1 MLLNRD
7 DIFKH
12 CAQPEVLPCS
22 QYQPTNVNL
31 VSALTQ
37 RDTPC
42 VMPQLVAEWPVVKAA
57 KTSNAALCDYLLKFD
72 QNVVVDALHLPA
84 SEHGR
89 MFYNQDM
96 SGFNFS
102 RNRMPFRTVLQTLLE
117 YQKNQDSDSLYVGS
131 TTLETCL
138 PGFLIDN
145 PIYLDELSP
154 LGTLWIGNKSRIA
167 AHYDAPDNLI
177 CVAAGKRRVTLFS
190 PEQVENLYIGPLHF
204 TPAGQAISMVDFSH
218 PDFNRYPKFREA
230 LKHAL
235 VVELSPGD
243 ALYIPSMWWHH
254 VEGIEPINMLVN
266 FWWRTLPHYIGRG
279 ENVLYHALLTL
290 KQLPK
295 AQRKAWQ
302 QLFNFYIF
310 SDDPQRF
317 EHITELKQ
325 GPLGNIDEKTLRQFS
340 AWLAN
345 NLKQ

>member
-1 MLLNRD
+1 MRNHD

-22 QYQPTNVNL
+22 LYQATDVHLVNL
-31 VSALTQ
+31 LKH

-42 VMPQLVAEWPVVKAA
+42 VVPQLVAHWPVVKAA
-57 KTSNAALCDYLLKFD
+57 KASDSDLCDYLLKFD
-72 QNVVVDALHLPA
+72 KHVVVDALHLPA
-84 SEHGR
+84 SEQGR
-89 MFYNQDM
+89 MFYNEDM

-102 RNRMPFRTVLQTLLE
+102 RSRMPFRAVLQTLLA
-117 YQKNQDSDSLYVGS
+117 YQQHQDSDSLYVGS

-138 PGFLIDN
+138 PGFTTDN
-145 PIYLDELSP
+145 PIHLDALSL

-177 CVAAGKRRVTLFS
+177 CVTAGKRRVTLFA
-190 PEQVENLYIGPLHF
+190 PDQVENLYIGPLHF
-204 TPAGQAISMVDFSH
+204 TPAGQAISMVDFSR
-218 PDFNRYPKFREA
+218 PDFKRYPKFREA

-279 ENVLYHALLTL
+279 ENVLYHALLAL
-290 KQLPK
+290 KQLPN

-317 EHITELKQ
+317 EHIAKLKQ
-325 GPLGNIDEKTLRQFS
+325 GPLGNIDEKTLRQFN